1 MSILKNKRLVI
12 RSSGKQKRD
21 YIYVEDVT
29 RAYYKLYQH
38 LSKTSSRLKIYNIGS
53 KYNLN
58 TISIVKKIFF
68 LMNKSPN
75 YIVKNYSK
83 SEIKNQR
90 LNFNKIKKEL
100 KWKPIFSLE
109 ESHN

>member
-1 MSILKNKRLVI
+1 
-12 RSSGKQKRD
+12 
-21 YIYVEDVT
+21 
-29 RAYYKLYQH
+29 
-38 LSKTSSRLKIYNIGS
+38 
-53 KYNLN
+53 
-58 TISIVKKIFF
+58 
-68 LMNKSPN
+68 MNKSPN

-109 ESHN
+109 ESIIKTINWYKKNINKI

>member
-1 MSILKNKRLVI
+1 
-12 RSSGKQKRD
+12 
-21 YIYVEDVT
+21 
-29 RAYYKLYQH
+29 
-38 LSKTSSRLKIYNIGS
+38 
-53 KYNLN
+53 
-58 TISIVKKIFF
+58 
-68 LMNKSPN
+68 MNKSPN

-109 ESHN
+109 ESIIKTINWYKKNINKIYLKNFFI